1 MKQIPLT
8 KCPADS
14 SAMLSSSE
22 NLPSASQLKLM
33 YNYIAP
39 AEGVSR
45 FHPKTKTNSEDEFHT
60 YLFRRRITTRRR
72 FTSRKQRRR
81 RLPRR
86 RVTPRRRITS
96 RRRIPKTHSTK
107 TSCPAKTNHLPKTHS
122 EDTFHED
129 ELPREDESPPED
141 AFRRHIPR
149 RRVTPRRRITS
160 RRRIPKTH
168 STKTNAEAERSSIF
182 LKLRTSMEREDFK
195 RKRRAKRKRV

>member
-1 MKQIPLT
+1 MFKKDTGPFRIWSIFPDFWCDTSNFGVIVPSHFRKDLAT
-8 KCPADS
+8 TGGRIRLRKPAE
-14 SAMLSSSE
+14 LSQ
-22 NLPSASQLKLM
+22 AQLYGLRVWITFC
-33 YNYIAP
+33 IAP

-107 TSCPAKTNHLPKTHS
+107 TSYPAKTNHLPKTHS
-122 EDTFHED
+122 EDTFQD
-129 ELPREDESPPED
+129 GATRLIILTRLIKNKVPQPD
-141 AFRRHIPR
+141 
-149 RRVTPRRRITS
+149 
-160 RRRIPKTH
+160 
-168 STKTNAEAERSSIF
+168 
-182 LKLRTSMEREDFK
+182 L
-195 RKRRAKRKRV
+195 